1 MRSRMNVRITSAEV
15 YDFAAGVVQR
25 HLYWRDHGPKCTV
38 GMMCA
43 VLFFAAARVSSLF
56 DACRRL
62 RGAPSDEAVRQTLHA
77 WIGSMTGLR
86 RRLNRALQDRL
97 PKSLR
102 RRPCPIG
109 IDVTQLPYYGQPERD
124 RREVRRGRPHHG
136 TAWFHAY
143 ATAYVIRRGER
154 FTVAM
159 DSVGGNESLADV
171 LRRLVRQVR
180 QAGIPIRFLL
190 LDRGFYNV
198 EVVRYLKRARV
209 PFLMPTVHRGRTPW
223 RIPVAQV
230 RGTRRFLTW
239 RRSGWSHH
247 GMQRGR
253 RRTQVN
259 ICVSCRSDPRR
270 RRRRLFVYAYW
281 GFQPTTPV
289 WVHQTYRRRFGIET
303 SYRQMNQARIRTCT
317 RSPAIRLLLVGIA
330 LILRNVWVWW
340 HRMVLSRHCGRGYQ
354 LHLEALRFRTLL
366 LLLQRYSENLLG
378 CAEPGETSNVPM
390 T

>member
-1 MRSRMNVRITSAEV
+1 MNVRIPSAEV
-15 YDFAAGVVQR
+15 YDFASGILFR
-25 HLYWRDHGPKCTV
+25 HLRWRDRGPKCTV

-62 RGAPSDEAVRQTLHA
+62 RAAPSDEAVRKALHA
-77 WIGSMTGLR
+77 WVESMTGLR
-86 RRLNRALQDRL
+86 RRLNRALQHRL
-97 PKSLR
+97 PKSLLC
-102 RRPCPIG
+102 RPCLIG
-109 IDVTQLPYYGQPERD
+109 MDVTQLPYYGQPERD
-124 RREVRRGRPHHG
+124 RHELRRGRPHHG
-136 TAWFHAY
+136 TSWFHAY

-159 DSVGGNESLADV
+159 DSVEGHESLADV

-209 PFLMPTVHRGRTPW
+209 PFLMPAVHRGRTPW

-239 RRSGWSHH
+239 RRSGWSNHR
-247 GMQRGR
+247 MQRGQRCTTVNIAVAYQSDARHR
-253 RRTQVN
+253 RRV
-259 ICVSCRSDPRR
+259 
-270 RRRRLFVYAYW
+270 FVYAYW
-281 GFQPTTPV
+281 GFQPPAPA
-289 WVHQTYRRRFGIET
+289 WVHETYRLRFGIET

-317 RSPAIRLLLVGIA
+317 RSPVIRLLLVGIA

-340 HRMVLSRHCGRGYQ
+340 HRMYLSRHRGQGWQ

-366 LLLQRYSENLLG
+366 LLIQQYSENFLG
-378 CAEPGETSNVPM
+378 YTQSNKTS
-390 T
+390 TALTS

>member
-1 MRSRMNVRITSAEV
+1 MRSWMNSRITSAEV
-15 YDFAAGVVQR
+15 YDFSAGILQR
-25 HLYWRDHGPKCTV
+25 HLHWRDHGPKCTV
-38 GMMCA
+38 GVVCA
-43 VLFFAAARVSSLF
+43 VLLFAAARVSSLL

-77 WIGSMTGLR
+77 WIGSMTSLR

-109 IDVTQLPYYGQPERD
+109 IDVTQLPYYGQPQRD
-124 RREVRRGRPHHG
+124 RHEIRRGRPRQG

-143 ATAYVIRRGER
+143 ATAYVIRGGER

-159 DSVGGNESLADV
+159 DSVGGHESLVEV

-209 PFLMPTVHRGRTPW
+209 PFLMPAVHRGRTPW
-223 RIPVAQV
+223 RIPMAQV

-239 RRSGWSHH
+239 RRSGWSHQR
-247 GMQRGR
+247 MQRGR
-253 RRTQVN
+253 RRTTVN
-259 ICVSCRSDPRR
+259 IAVAYRPDARR
-270 RRRRLFVYAYW
+270 RSRVFVYAYW
-281 GFQPTTPV
+281 GFQPPTPA
-289 WVHQTYRRRFGIET
+289 WIHHIYRLRFGIET

-340 HRMVLSRHCGRGYQ
+340 HCVHLSRHCGCGYQ

-378 CAEPGETSNVPM
+378 CAEPGENTSA
-390 T
+390 TTS